1 MAVVVAAMAMSQ
13 PYSPMTFFET
23 PPMLLVF
30 ISLGRWLE
38 HVAKAKTSDALSK
51 LILLKPTEAVL
62 VRVDKEWNVLSED
75 RISVDLVQRR
85 DVLKVVPGSKIPV
98 DGKVLHGTSMA
109 DESLITG
116 ESMPAEK
123 APGALLIGG
132 SINQG
137 GQ

>member
-1 MAVVVAAMAMSQ
+1 M
-13 PYSPMTFFET
+13 
-23 PPMLLVF
+23 
-30 ISLGRWLE
+30 
-38 HVAKAKTSDALSK
+38 
-51 LILLKPTEAVL
+51 
-62 VRVDKEWNVLSED
+62 DKEWNVLSED

>member
-1 MAVVVAAMAMSQ
+1 M
-13 PYSPMTFFET
+13 
-23 PPMLLVF
+23 
-30 ISLGRWLE
+30 
-38 HVAKAKTSDALSK
+38 
-51 LILLKPTEAVL
+51 
-62 VRVDKEWNVLSED
+62 
-75 RISVDLVQRR
+75 
-85 DVLKVVPGSKIPV
+85 PGSKIPV

-137 GQ
+137 WGIGFLLFPCEFLLQSKTEVPCEVFR

>member
-1 MAVVVAAMAMSQ
+1 M
-13 PYSPMTFFET
+13 
-23 PPMLLVF
+23 
-30 ISLGRWLE
+30 
-38 HVAKAKTSDALSK
+38 
-51 LILLKPTEAVL
+51 
-62 VRVDKEWNVLSED
+62 
-75 RISVDLVQRR
+75 
-85 DVLKVVPGSKIPV
+85 PGSKIPV

-137 GQ
+137 LRIGFILFQWDVLLRSKIEVPCEVFR

>member
-1 MAVVVAAMAMSQ
+1 M
-13 PYSPMTFFET
+13 
-23 PPMLLVF
+23 
-30 ISLGRWLE
+30 
-38 HVAKAKTSDALSK
+38 
-51 LILLKPTEAVL
+51 
-62 VRVDKEWNVLSED
+62 
-75 RISVDLVQRR
+75 
-85 DVLKVVPGSKIPV
+85 PGSKIPV

-137 GQ
+137 WRIRLHSFPMRIRRQMAKWR